1 MPQSFTQLLHHVV
14 FSTKSREPWIAPE
27 WKLELYSFIG
37 GVTRNRKGE
46 LLAAGGSADHVHLLL
61 RLTPTR
67 AVADVIRDIKANSSG
82 WLHERNV
89 FPFAWQDGYGA
100 FPLGPSGI
108 RGVTAYIN
116 NQEAHH
122 AQLSFNDE
130 RLALLSA
137 AGATDE
143 EMAAWE

>member
-1 MPQSFTQLLHHVV
+1 V
-14 FSTKSREPWIAPE
+14 
-27 WKLELYSFIG
+27 
-37 GVTRNRKGE
+37 RNRKGH
-46 LLAAGGSADHVHLLL
+46 LLAAGGVADHVHLLL
-61 RLTPTR
+61 RLSPAR
-67 AVADVIRDIKANSSG
+67 APADIIRDIKSLSSG

-100 FPLGPSGI
+100 FTLSPTGVN
-108 RGVTAYIN
+108 GVTAYIN

-122 AQLSFNDE
+122 ARVSFNEE

-137 AGATDE
+137 AGATGE